1 MAHLLLNPIFLGL
14 AAYTA
19 ADKIQDLVRDL
30 PLDLNFN
37 RHHVIDKIDHDFN
50 DVCGEDCITL
60 LQKK

>member
-1 MAHLLLNPIFLGL
+1 MEHLLLNPIFLCL

-19 ADKIQDLVRDL
+19 REIEDLVRDL

-37 RHHVIDKIDHDFN
+37 RRHVIDKIDHDFN

>member
-14 AAYTA
+14 AAYT
-19 ADKIQDLVRDL
+19 DQEIEDLVRNF
-30 PLDLNFN
+30 PINLNFN

>member
-1 MAHLLLNPIFLGL
+1 MSHLLLNPIFLGL
-14 AAYTA
+14 AEYTA
-19 ADKIQDLVRDL
+19 RDIEDLVRDL
-30 PLDLNFN
+30 PINLKFN